1 MARTSHK
8 GLPTVRKETRRK
20 MVAKLRL
27 GMKYGRGKDFFHKS
41 KQALHT
47 HMRTRTGGDAPPKKK
62 YAQRK

>member
-1 MARTSHK
+1 
-8 GLPTVRKETRRK
+8 